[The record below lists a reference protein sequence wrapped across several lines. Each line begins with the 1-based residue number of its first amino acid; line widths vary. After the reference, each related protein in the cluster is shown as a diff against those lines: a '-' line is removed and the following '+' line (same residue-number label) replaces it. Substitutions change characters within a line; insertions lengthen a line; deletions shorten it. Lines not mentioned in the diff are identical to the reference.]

1 MIKLNSRIYVAGH
14 NGLVGS
20 AIVRELNNKGYTNI
34 VVSSKKKLNLTNQT
48 KVIKFLKD
56 KKPEF
61 IFIAAAKVGG
71 ILANKKYKAD
81 FIYEN
86 LSIQSNLIHGAY
98 LCGIKN
104 LIFLGSS
111 CVYPR
116 DCKQPI
122 KESYLLTGELES
134 TNDAYAIAKIAGIK
148 MCESYNEQYKTN
160 YKCLMPTN
168 TFGPNDNYTDLVSH
182 FVPSLIKKIHK
193 MKKNKKNQLLLWGD
207 GKAKRELIY
216 VDDIANACI
225 FFMKK
230 KTKHSIINIGSGKDY
245 TIEYYARLFAKVILK
260 NNNILIKYDKSK
272 PNGTPRKVMD
282 ISLAKKYGWFAK
294 KSLNESISD
303 TYNSFLKEI
312 KL

>member
-71 ILANKKYKAD
+71 ILANKRYKAD